1 MYTLEIWYKKYGFY
15 DFYIPFEFAKYIT
28 LVYHKGK
35 RNYTIQKDTGQ
46 TFVVACIYRVGLLDG
61 WGRNWLKYQIILT
74 FALIRFRLTLAYLVF
89 SAEKYTNFYTWCESN
104 TKRRKSL
111 LYVIAQVWKVKVDS
125 VTGTRYQCVICVFKC
140 SMIPGIVIIY

>member
-1 MYTLEIWYKKYGFY
+1 MYPLEIWYKKYGFY
-15 DFYIPFEFAKYIT
+15 DFYIPFELAKYIT
-28 LVYHKGK
+28 LLYHKGK

-89 SAEKYTNFYTWCESN
+89 SAEKIHKFLYLV
-104 TKRRKSL
+104 RKQHKK
-111 LYVIAQVWKVKVDS
+111 AE
-125 VTGTRYQCVICVFKC
+125 
-140 SMIPGIVIIY
+140 VIIIRNCASLKSESRLCNGDSLSMCDLCV

>member
-15 DFYIPFEFAKYIT
+15 DFYIPFELAKYIT

-74 FALIRFRLTLAYLVF
+74 FALIRFRLTLAYLVD
-89 SAEKYTNFYTWCESN
+89 SAEKIHKFLYLV
-104 TKRRKSL
+104 RKQHKK
-111 LYVIAQVWKVKVDS
+111 AE
-125 VTGTRYQCVICVFKC
+125 
-140 SMIPGIVIIY
+140 VIIIRNCASLKSESRLCNGDSLSMCDLCV